1 MSRTFRVLRRGT
13 QLNLTSASNL
23 SGFRR
28 YLGVAL
34 LSASLLALQIVY
46 TRIFSITIWHH
57 FTYLIIGLA
66 LLGGGAGGT
75 FLAIK
80 QWNEDKLAARLGGI
94 TIIYSISILFSL
106 LIISFVGFD
115 PLRRS
120 EMFFTLFGLVLYFI
134 ALFFMFSLGGIC
146 ISGVFRLWSNNAH
159 KLYFSDLVGAGIG
172 ILVIVWIIQAIGG
185 PNAIVL
191 MAIIALIAG
200 LLLAGYIASHWRWIF
215 GILGSMEILLFFIVV
230 FNNPITLPIPES
242 KELGWALKNFGFK
255 QPEYTRWNHVA
266 RVDVL
271 PEIVVKEPM
280 IVGGVSR
287 HYIESKTL
295 EEKEYPLKLVTLDG
309 TSMTGIY
316 KFNGNIK
323 DFEFLNH
330 AIIGAPYQL
339 LISNPDTLNIG
350 IGGGIDILL
359 ARLNGASSITAIEL
373 NSDVVHL
380 LYGPYRE
387 YSGNLVDDPS
397 TKVIVAEGR
406 SFLERDD
413 RQYDIIQGI
422 GLDNLAALSGGA
434 YVLAESY
441 LYTVDAMQQVLDRL
455 SPNGVFAWTRSAGE
469 PPRETLRLTALAA
482 KALRQRGV
490 ENPAS
495 HIAIVED
502 INFDS
507 ATLLVSNRPF
517 RQESMANL
525 RRWANE
531 NRFEILHDPFV
542 NTDTIYADYLYS
554 PFPDMFENEY
564 QFNIA
569 PVTDDNPFF
578 YNYYKWSNFRL
589 DRVYSGRAGQQFPIG
604 NLILITMMGLA
615 TLAALLFIILP
626 LWFNQRSGLKS
637 IKVLQTLMYFSALGA
652 AYIFIEVILIQRF
665 TLFIGYPTKAITTT
679 IFGLLVFS
687 GIGSYFS
694 PRICTSNNRLRLV
707 IAILV
712 GLVVL
717 YAVGLKPFLS
727 SMLNIDDSIRS
738 LIAILIIAPL
748 ALLMGMPFPTGIRQL
763 GYQMQAIIP
772 WAWGMNGVFS
782 VVGSVLVIIV
792 SMASSFTMAS
802 IVGALLYALAGY
814 TAGYLRF
821 HEAT

>member
-1 MSRTFRVLRRGT
+1 MSRTFGVIRRST
-13 QLNLTSASNL
+13 HFYPLPDSNL

-34 LSASLLALQIVY
+34 ISATVLALQIVY

-66 LLGGGAGGT
+66 MLGGGAGGT

-80 QWNEDKLAARLGGI
+80 QWNADKLAARLGGI
-94 TIIYSISILFSL
+94 TVLYSISILFSL
-106 LIISFVGFD
+106 VIISFVGFD

-120 EMFFTLFGLVLYFI
+120 DMFFTLFGLVLYFI

-146 ISGVFRLWSNNAH
+146 ISGVFRLWSNDAH
-159 KLYFSDLVGAGIG
+159 RLYFSDLLGAGIG

-185 PNAIVL
+185 PYAIIL

-200 LLLAGYIASHWRWIF
+200 VSLGGYIANHWRWIF
-215 GILGSMEILLFFIVV
+215 GLLGSMEILLFLIFI

-242 KELGWALKNFGFK
+242 KELGWALKNFGFN
-255 QPEYTRWNHVA
+255 QPEYTRWNQVA

-271 PEIVVKEPM
+271 PEIIVKEPM

-287 HYIESKTL
+287 RYIESKAF
-295 EEKEYPLKLVTLDG
+295 EEKEYQLKLVTLDG

-316 KFNGNIK
+316 KFDGNIK

-359 ARLNGASSITAIEL
+359 ARLNGANSITAIEL

-387 YSGNLVDDPS
+387 YSGKLVDDPK
-397 TKVIVAEGR
+397 TKVMVAEGR
-406 SFLERDD
+406 SFLERDN

-441 LYTVDAMQQVLDRL
+441 LYTVDAIEQVLNRL
-455 SPNGVFAWTRSAGE
+455 SPNGVFSWTRSSGE
-469 PPRETLRLTALAA
+469 PPRETLRLTALVA

-502 INFDS
+502 KNFDN
-507 ATLLVSNRPF
+507 ATLLVSNTPF
-517 RQESMANL
+517 KQETIANL
-525 RRWANE
+525 RRWTNE
-531 NRFEILHDPFV
+531 NRFEMLHDPFV
-542 NTDTIYADYLYS
+542 ILETTYADYLNS
-554 PFPDMFENEY
+554 PFPEIFENTY
-564 QFNIA
+564 QFNIT
-569 PVTDDNPFF
+569 PVADDNPFF

-589 DRVYSGRAGQQFPIG
+589 DHIYSGRAGQKFPIG

-637 IKVLQTLMYFSALGA
+637 TKVLQTLMYFSALGA

-687 GIGSYFS
+687 GIGSYIS
-694 PRICTSNNRLRLV
+694 PRICTSNSRLRLV

-717 YAVGLKPFLS
+717 YAFGLKPLLS
-727 SMLNIDDSIRS
+727 SMLKIDDSIRS
-738 LIAILIIAPL
+738 LIAIVIIAPL

-763 GYQMQAIIP
+763 GFQTQAIVP

-792 SMASSFTMAS
+792 SMVSSFTMAT

-814 TAGYLRF
+814 TAGNLRF
-821 HEAT
+821 HDAT